1 MQKVSFNN
9 KNSVFFNALKEK
21 VDTYFKS
28 NNIKETGNFKLYMK
42 TVFLSLS
49 AVGIYTTLVFF
60 TPPLWASIMMGH
72 TVVFLPSHG

>member
-28 NNIKETGNFKLYMK
+28 NDIKETGNFKYYEDKQL
-42 TVFLSLS
+42 
-49 AVGIYTTLVFF
+49 IY
-60 TPPLWASIMMGH
+60 SIIN
-72 TVVFLPSHG
+72 